1 MFNGALLQNDY
12 KSMRECNIKN
22 KSEIHLVPK
31 LKGGMKIYIASY
43 KGLLEL
49 NVEKGFLIKKV
60 KRQIED
66 LIGIPASCHELYY
79 REKQMINDKTLR
91 YHKVKKESIIS
102 LVLLETPK
110 KRSSSK
116 MLGQTER

>member
-1 MFNGALLQNDY
+1 
-12 KSMRECNIKN
+12 MREYNIKN

-31 LKGGMKIYIASY
+31 LKGGMKIYIESY

-49 NVEKGFLIKKV
+49 SVEKGFLIKKV

-66 LIGIPASCHELYY
+66 LIGIPVFCQELYFK
-79 REKQMINDKTLR
+79 EKQMIDDKTLR
-91 YHKVKKESIIS
+91 FYKVKKESIIS
-102 LVLLETPK
+102 LVLLGTPK

-116 MLGQTER
+116 MLGQAER